1 MAIVV
6 GKVAKFKGLSDKVK
20 MSREVKISITK
31 AIELKPNDSV
41 SNVAQKKTR
50 KKIFFFQVEKKC
62 SSASQVVLGKR
73 LAEKAAAYP
82 ESRSNSQRT
91 RVSLKSAHPLVDA
104 VRKR

>member
-50 KKIFFFQVEKKC
+50 KDFFFQVEKKC

-104 VRKR
+104 ARKR